1 MRRSVKLNPLF
12 EVPVLE
18 RFWRDAE
25 ELGFH
30 GVYAFDHLYGQR
42 DSDVDPLEAWT
53 ILAAMATAT
62 SRARIGLLVSPVT
75 FRHPA
80 LVAKMAVTVDH
91 LSGGRLD
98 LGLGAGWH
106 QGEHDAYGI
115 AFPPAGTR
123 IAMLEEACVLLR
135 RLWAEDEVDHQGRFW
150 TLRGA
155 RCVPRPLQRPIP
167 IVVGG
172 KGERKT
178 LRVVA
183 EHADEWSFP
192 GGEIEDGP
200 ERFARLSAVLDD
212 HCQAVGR
219 DPRAVRRSV
228 TLLLHPGQ
236 PEQVERQLR
245 LVDQYGERGAD
256 HLIFVFSS
264 PPSQDLLASVGT
276 PN

>member
-12 EVPVLE
+12 EYPVLE

-30 GVYAFDHLYGQR
+30 GVYTFDHLYGQR
-42 DSDVDPLEAWT
+42 DSDVDPFEAWT

-80 LVAKMAVTVDH
+80 LLAKMAVTVDH

-106 QGEHDAYGI
+106 QDEHDAYGI
-115 AFPPAGTR
+115 AFPSAGAR
-123 IAMLEEACVLLR
+123 IAMLEEACVLIR
-135 RLWAEDEVDHQGRFW
+135 RLWAEEEEVDHQGRFW

-155 RCVPRPLQRPIP
+155 RCAPRPLQRPIP
-167 IVVGG
+167 LVVGG
-172 KGERKT
+172 SGARKT

-200 ERFARLSAVLDD
+200 ARFARLSAILDD

-219 DPRAVRRSV
+219 DPATVARSV
-228 TLLLHPGQ
+228 TLLLHPDQ
-236 PEQVERQLR
+236 PEQMERQVQLIN
-245 LVDQYGERGAD
+245 QYEERGAG
-256 HLIFVFSS
+256 HVIFIFSS
-264 PPSQDLLASVGT
+264 PPPGDLLGSLA
-276 PN
+276 

>member
-12 EVPVLE
+12 EYPVLE

-25 ELGFH
+25 QLGFH

-42 DSDVDPLEAWT
+42 DSDVDPFEAWT
-53 ILAAMATAT
+53 ILAAMAAAT

-80 LVAKMAVTVDH
+80 VLAKMAATVDH
-91 LSGGRLD
+91 VSGGRLD
-98 LGLGAGWH
+98 FGLGAAWH

-123 IAMLEEACVLLR
+123 IAMLEEACVIIR
-135 RLWAEDEVDHQGRFW
+135 RLWAEDQVDHQGRFW

-155 RCVPRPLQRPIP
+155 RCAPRPLQQPIP
-167 IVVGG
+167 LVVGG
-172 KGERKT
+172 SGERKT

-183 EHADEWSFP
+183 KHADEWSFP

-200 ERFARLSAVLDD
+200 ARFARLSAILDD
-212 HCQAVGR
+212 HCRAVGR
-219 DPRAVRRSV
+219 DPVIVARSV

-236 PEQVERQLR
+236 PEQMERQVQLIN
-245 LVDQYGERGAD
+245 QYKERGAD
-256 HLIFVFSS
+256 HVIFIFSS
-264 PPSQDLLASVGT
+264 PPPGDLLASLA
-276 PN
+276 